1 MSMKPDPQ
9 EPESRGS
16 AEASEAAARPDRPA
30 VTDGGTRG
38 KSYTGKPDLTAG
50 KEGATGKRRSRRL
63 MIALLA
69 VTMVVSGAIWKQ
81 DSLPHWAH
89 PWTTVQQEQVLTL
102 TEADV
107 DHAATDAARAALARG
122 EIPPI
127 LANADVATRNKVLS
141 GEEKLYTTKDLLPE
155 KKEQGI
161 VVHVNVSQGGV
172 ALGEYVLT
180 PEHPQGTTFPAQHGI
195 ATRFHCTAV
204 QAGPSGT
211 VACNI
216 ESASGRTLTTTP
228 MATGQSADLETV
240 VQ

>member
-1 MSMKPDPQ
+1 MNMKPDPQ
-9 EPESRGS
+9 EPESRGG
-16 AEASEAAARPDRPA
+16 AEGSDAAARPDRPA

-38 KSYTGKPDLTAG
+38 KSYIGKPHLTAG

-63 MIALLA
+63 MIAVLA
-69 VTMVVSGAIWKQ
+69 VTMAVSGAIWKQ
-81 DSLPHWAH
+81 DSLPSWAH

-102 TEADV
+102 TETDV

-141 GEEKLYTTKDLLPE
+141 GEEKLYTKNLLEE

-172 ALGEYVLT
+172 ALGEDVLT
-180 PEHPQGTTFPAQHGI
+180 PEHPHGTTFPAQHGV
-195 ATRFHCTAV
+195 ATHFHFTAE
-204 QAGPSGT
+204 QAGPNGAVSCH
-211 VACNI
+211 VD
-216 ESASGRTLTTTP
+216 SASGRTLTTTP

-240 VQ
+240 AQ

>member
-1 MSMKPDPQ
+1 MKPDPQ
-9 EPESRGS
+9 EPESRGA
-16 AEASEAAARPDRPA
+16 AESSEAAARSDRPA

-38 KSYTGKPDLTAG
+38 KSYTSKPDLTAG
-50 KEGATGKRRSRRL
+50 KEGATGKKRSRRL
-63 MIALLA
+63 MIAVLA
-69 VTMVVSGAIWKQ
+69 ITMAVSGAIWKQ

-141 GEEKLYTTKDLLPE
+141 GEEELYTKNLLPE
-155 KKEQGI
+155 KKEHGI
-161 VVHVNVSQGGV
+161 VVHVHVSQGGV
-172 ALGEYVLT
+172 TLGEDVLT
-180 PEHPQGTTFPAQHGI
+180 PEHPHGTTFPAQHGV
-195 ATRFHCTAV
+195 AQHFHFTAV
-204 QAGPSGT
+204 EAGPSGT

-216 ESASGRTLTTTP
+216 DSVGGRTLTTTP